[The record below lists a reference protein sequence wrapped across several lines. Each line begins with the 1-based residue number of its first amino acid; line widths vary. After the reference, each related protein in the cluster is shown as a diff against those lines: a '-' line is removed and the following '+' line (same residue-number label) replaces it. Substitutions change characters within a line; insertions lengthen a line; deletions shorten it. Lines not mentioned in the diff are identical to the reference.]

1 MSRELFTRF
10 NCSGHLLSHIFWH
23 TFPRPLNKL
32 DTANT
37 HILSHC
43 YVLLPSINLPRNSM
57 IFGCVIKVPF
67 LKVSESDSSEDDEEV
82 MTIVNVK
89 KIFHPNSLMEKM
101 ERETSLKRETAKSTG
116 GTLNASIVVV
126 PAAMQLFK

>member
-1 MSRELFTRF
+1 
-10 NCSGHLLSHIFWH
+10 
-23 TFPRPLNKL
+23 
-32 DTANT
+32 
-37 HILSHC
+37 
-43 YVLLPSINLPRNSM
+43 M